1 MAATRKGTII
11 IIMIVLAVLAVLAV
25 AWGGWMALS
34 GKWPSLV
41 RPLQKYYQL
50 EQAFAYPKALPRV
63 ITVRA
68 VVANVNRADECIT
81 VVDLDAY
88 EECSDL
94 SCVSFAATVYL
105 PTDAPRQ
112 IPGSDIEAQFGGEW
126 PSLKQIVLIR
136 GRLLATQDGGF
147 LLLADRITDSADNLL
162 LERVR

>member
-63 ITVRA
+63 
-68 VVANVNRADECIT
+68 
-81 VVDLDAY
+81 
-88 EECSDL
+88 
-94 SCVSFAATVYL
+94 
-105 PTDAPRQ
+105 
-112 IPGSDIEAQFGGEW
+112 
-126 PSLKQIVLIR
+126 
-136 GRLLATQDGGF
+136 LLATQDGGF